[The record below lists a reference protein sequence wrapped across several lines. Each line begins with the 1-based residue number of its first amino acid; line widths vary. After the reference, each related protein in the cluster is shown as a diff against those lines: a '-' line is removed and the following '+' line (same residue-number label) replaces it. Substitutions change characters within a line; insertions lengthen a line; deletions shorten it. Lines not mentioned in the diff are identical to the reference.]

1 MLLEIDLLTLSL
13 ADEKIVPAPFN
24 ENHNVNLR
32 VLKPSK
38 TKIRYSSKLWIL
50 IHSIKFN
57 EYWIFPIA
65 VLTLTE
71 KVH

>member
-38 TKIRYSSKLWIL
+38 TKIRYSSKL
-50 IHSIKFN
+50 
-57 EYWIFPIA
+57 
-65 VLTLTE
+65 
-71 KVH
+71 